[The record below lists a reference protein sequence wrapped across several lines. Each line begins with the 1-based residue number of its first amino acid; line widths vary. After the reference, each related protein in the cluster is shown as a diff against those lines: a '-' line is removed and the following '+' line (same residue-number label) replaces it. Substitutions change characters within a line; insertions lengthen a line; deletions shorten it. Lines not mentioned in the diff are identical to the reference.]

1 MSTADAFFALPH
13 FDWTASAL
21 EIGED
26 HETERGRFIFHS
38 RLMRPPLLIP
48 PAPLPAAAESTAES
62 AGAPFAV
69 TYGEQGSPLR
79 ASGPVWNCDLVS
91 SLSAAGSAGT
101 KGDEGDAGRDG
112 GVGGG

>member
-1 MSTADAFFALPH
+1 MKPKGDGSFSTPSSCGLH
-13 FDWTASAL
+13 FS
-21 EIGED
+21 
-26 HETERGRFIFHS
+26 S
-38 RLMRPPLLIP
+38 P